1 MPADTPALHHT
12 GLNST
17 DPAAAISWHLRL
29 WPSATRASFA
39 GRPAV
44 QAEMYLVFNEVRDSP
59 AGAFDE
65 ALGRPSEQ
73 SAFWHIGA
81 FANTTS
87 MDVDLAAIDVPHLPL
102 FVGPSDEEGVWR
114 SGLTPYSGIVTRN
127 QLATAEPAA
136 QRPGGFSYVVG
147 PDGALFELTG
157 GPNTTSSLSHIHF
170 FHEEPRCA
178 VNWYVSNLGMT
189 RPPVRN
195 EDGTTSARLGDE
207 PCQAELGQP
216 GWPSL
221 ERVGTIRQ
229 PRGTVVYGNGSMSF
243 YPRQCVLDRC
253 GSAQPL
259 VPSRGQVLDHVGFV
273 VRDLDAWHA
282 WLVAKGVTMLEH
294 VHDIDEGRAFMFEGP
309 DRLAIEFFDA
319 GG

>member
-1 MPADTPALHHT
+1 
-12 GLNST
+12 
-17 DPAAAISWHLRL
+17 
-29 WPSATRASFA
+29 
-39 GRPAV
+39 
-44 QAEMYLVFNEVRDSP
+44 
-59 AGAFDE
+59 
-65 ALGRPSEQ
+65 
-73 SAFWHIGA
+73 
-81 FANTTS
+81 
-87 MDVDLAAIDVPHLPL
+87 
-102 FVGPSDEEGVWR
+102 
-114 SGLTPYSGIVTRN
+114 
-127 QLATAEPAA
+127 
-136 QRPGGFSYVVG
+136 
-147 PDGALFELTG
+147 
-157 GPNTTSSLSHIHF
+157 
-170 FHEEPRCA
+170 
-178 VNWYVSNLGMT
+178 MT